1 MSLPPP
7 PAATVEVETVV
18 VRLRRHG
25 RRLLLPLLVLLATAG
40 AAGYWVGSF
49 PEPWMN
55 LAAACGAAAVALVLG
70 VGPVLAWLA
79 TRVTITT
86 RRVIV
91 RRGFFV
97 RHRSEL
103 QLARVREVRAR
114 RGLVQRMFG
123 SGDVELVVGVEAPAV
138 LRDVPGPVAVVDAL
152 HELIARDYARET
164 AGMVAATGLPGLPG
178 LPAVPGATGATGGL
192 PPTSLPPAR

>member
-1 MSLPPP
+1 MSLPAP
-7 PAATVEVETVV
+7 PAAPIEVEAIV

-25 RRLLLPLLVLLATAG
+25 RRLLLPVAVLIATAG
-40 AAGYWVGSF
+40 AAGYWVGSL

-55 LAAACGAAAVALVLG
+55 LAAAGGAALVALVLG
-70 VGPVLAWLA
+70 IGPILGWLA

-97 RHRSEL
+97 HHRSEL
-103 QLARVREVRAR
+103 PLARVREVRMR
-114 RGLVQRMFG
+114 RGPVQRMFG

-138 LRDVPGPVAVVDAL
+138 LRDIPGPVAVVDAL
-152 HELIARDYARET
+152 HELIGLDYARET
-164 AGMVAATGLPGLPG
+164 AAGAQIGA
-178 LPAVPGATGATGGL
+178 PAG
-192 PPTSLPPAR
+192 